1 MDNTLGSFGGIWMQ
15 AIAKGLKD
23 PSFRVIQN
31 HFAVSENVGD
41 VAAKVHFLNFCTSYH
56 FTGFHKC
63 APLQVFSGPTQTCI
77 WSEVCHMTTILSGPR
92 SICLLHLAKQR
103 STCDIQYIEV

>member
-1 MDNTLGSFGGIWMQ
+1 VDNTLGSFGGIWMQ

-41 VAAKVHFLNFCTSYH
+41 VAAKEEVWGVAGQLVGLAFGVLLLASFLTL
-56 FTGFHKC
+56 T
-63 APLQVFSGPTQTCI
+63 
-77 WSEVCHMTTILSGPR
+77 
-92 SICLLHLAKQR
+92 
-103 STCDIQYIEV
+103 

>member
-1 MDNTLGSFGGIWMQ
+1 MWMQ

-56 FTGFHKC
+56 VAGFHKC
-63 APLQVFSGPTQTCI
+63 APFQVFSGPTQTCI
-77 WSEVCHMTTILSGPR
+77 WE
-92 SICLLHLAKQR
+92 
-103 STCDIQYIEV
+103 